1 MDRRSRMIVVICLI
15 IIVIALGVIIS
26 YTYIKDK
33 MEKESAVVE
42 EYYCNLK
49 I

>member
-33 MEKESAVVE
+33 MEAKVVE
-42 EYYCNLK
+42 EYYCSLT